1 MKNVLNII
9 HFPASIFSLTT
20 QIPLTEIIVYFINL
34 FLATFPILY
43 PLKTPENQI
52 FSGVFIEYKMGKSDP
67 HNS

>member
-9 HFPASIFSLTT
+9 HLPASIFSLTT
-20 QIPLTEIIVYFINL
+20 QNTLSEMIFYFINL

-43 PLKTPENQI
+43 PLKTPENHR
-52 FSGVFIEYKMGKSDP
+52 FSGVFMEYKIGKLGH